1 MKLRNKSVCYLKKK
15 IVNKGADGEKYAG
28 YSEEPVKIEATVYSK
43 SGQLQEK
50 QSGNVQLYQKKLL
63 YDEPFTITNENGVET
78 YWFKEKT
85 FSMAAGDGIC
95 VYSTADQKPDY
106 KITAI
111 YPVGHLKI
119 VLEKI

>member
-43 SGQLQEK
+43 SGQLQEE

-78 YWFKEKT
+78 YWFKEKA
-85 FSMAAGDGIC
+85 FNMAAGDGIWC
-95 VYSTADQKPDY
+95 ILLQIRNR
-106 KITAI
+106 ITRLLQFI
-111 YPVGHLKI
+111 Q
-119 VLEKI
+119 